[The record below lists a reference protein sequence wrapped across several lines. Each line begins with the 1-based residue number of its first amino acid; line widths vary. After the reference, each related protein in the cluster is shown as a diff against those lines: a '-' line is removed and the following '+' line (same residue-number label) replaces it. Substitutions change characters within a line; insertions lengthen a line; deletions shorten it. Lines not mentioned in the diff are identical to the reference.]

1 MNPTHIEGEEQ
12 AGVLLRPWHK
22 LRAWWLVRRIRRQH
36 RELARYVRRSA
47 YEISAWKQ
55 DIGFL
60 DDQLAHHLARAGLP
74 LGLAP
79 AAADK
84 VVSMEDVSLAAGA
97 IQRSVAS

>member
-1 MNPTHIEGEEQ
+1 MNPTHITDGGQ
-12 AGVLLRPWHK
+12 AGALLRPWHK
-22 LRAWWLVRRIRRQH
+22 FRVWWLLRRIRHQH

-60 DDQLAHHLARAGLP
+60 DEQLVHHLARAGMP
-74 LGLAP
+74 LDLAP

-84 VVSMEDVSLAAGA
+84 VVSMEDVSLAVGA
-97 IQRSVAS
+97 VQRSAAG